1 MNGSGRDMTKIDR
14 VIVNGRV
21 RTLDAEGTVA
31 SALAVSDG
39 VIVAVGRDD
48 EILELAGNETERI
61 DAGDRAVLPAFI
73 DSHTHLRRASLVLS
87 YYLDFLGTDPTRLQ
101 DVLDAVRLQA
111 ERRPAGSWIQG
122 DSLQPRRLDVGRYPT
137 RWELDAVAPDHPVVV
152 RGIGRHVAA
161 ANSLA
166 LRIAGIDRDTLDP
179 PGGRLERTDDGEV
192 TGVLHEHGKLR
203 LDATRSDTVI
213 PIPTEEDRVTALRDT
228 MSLLHSYGIACV
240 HEMAREPNDVG
251 DYLRLREADG
261 LGVRVRFYI
270 RGLEAQTRLEWVTG
284 LGLRSEFGDD
294 WMRLGGIKFS
304 IDGSESAHN
313 AALYEEY
320 PDEPGNTGLLRIQPD
335 ALNEAVGTAHRA
347 GLQVAVHSIGQ
358 RAVDIA
364 LDAFQL
370 AQRQHPSKRLRH
382 RVEHAYTP
390 LNPGQLERI
399 AELGL
404 IWSPQPAF
412 MHTQGEEWASVFGE
426 ERGQRVLPFKT
437 AAELGIP
444 IQFNSDYPCS
454 PMSPFIGLQTAVTR
468 TTEHGN
474 VFGADEAISVDTALR
489 YMTAAASYSTTNG
502 RQGILRPGN
511 VADVMI
517 LNRDPYE
524 IPGDEITSIE
534 IALTMVDG
542 NPVYR
547 KF

>member
-1 MNGSGRDMTKIDR
+1 MTPQVDS

-21 RTLDAEGTVA
+21 RTLDEAGTVA

-48 EILELAGNETERI
+48 EILELAGDKTERI
-61 DAGDRAVLPAFI
+61 DAGGRAVLPAFI

-87 YYLDFLGTDPTRLQ
+87 YYIDFMGMRPTRLQ
-101 DVLDAVRLQA
+101 EVLDAVRLQA
-111 ERRPAGSWIQG
+111 ERRPAGSWVQG
-122 DSLQPRRLDVGRYPT
+122 DSLDPGRLDTGRFPT

-152 RGIGRHVAA
+152 RGVGRHVAA

-166 LRIAGIDRDTLDP
+166 LRIAGIDRDTQDP
-179 PGGRLERTDDGEV
+179 PGGRLERASDGEV

-213 PIPTEEDRVTALRDT
+213 PIPTEEERVVAMRDT
-228 MSLLHSYGIACV
+228 MALLHSYGIACV

-270 RGLEAQTRLEWVTG
+270 RGLKAQTKLEWVTG

-294 WMRLGGIKFS
+294 WMRLGGVKFS
-304 IDGSESAHN
+304 IDGAESAHN
-313 AALYEEY
+313 AALYEDY
-320 PDEPGNTGLLRIQPD
+320 PGEPGNTGLLRILPEE
-335 ALNEAVGTAHRA
+335 LNEVVGTAHRA

-364 LDAFQL
+364 LDAFEL
-370 AQRQHPSKRLRH
+370 AQRTHPNARLRH
-382 RVEHAYTP
+382 RVEHAYVP
-390 LNPGQLERI
+390 LNPGQLERM

-404 IWSPQPAF
+404 MWSTQPAF
-412 MHTQGEEWASVFGE
+412 MYSSGEEWASVFGA
-426 ERGQRVLPFKT
+426 ERTQRALPCKT
-437 AAELGIP
+437 VAALGIP

-454 PMSPFIGLQTAVTR
+454 PMNPFIGLQTAVTR
-468 TTEHGN
+468 TTEQGN

-489 YMTAAASYSTTNG
+489 YMSAAASYSTTNG
-502 RQGILRPGN
+502 RQGVLKPGN

-517 LNRDPYE
+517 LGRDPYE
-524 IPGDEITSIE
+524 IPPDEIAGIQV
-534 IALTMVDG
+534 ALTMVDG
-542 NPVYR
+542 TAVYR

>member
-1 MNGSGRDMTKIDR
+1 MTTIDR

-21 RTLDAEGTVA
+21 RTLDAQGTVA

-39 VIVAVGRDD
+39 VIVAIGRDD
-48 EILELAGNETERI
+48 EIIELAGNETERI
-61 DAGDRAVLPAFI
+61 DAGGRAVLPAFI

-87 YYLDFLGTDPTRLQ
+87 YYIDFLGTDPRRLQ
-101 DVLDAVRLQA
+101 DVLEAVRLRAGQ
-111 ERRPAGSWIQG
+111 RPAGSWIQG
-122 DSLQPRRLDVGRYPT
+122 DSLQPRRLDAGRYPT
-137 RWELDAVAPDHPVVV
+137 RWELDAAAPDHPVVI
-152 RGIGRHVAA
+152 RGIGRHVAV

-166 LRIAGIDRDTLDP
+166 LKIAGIDRDTLDP
-179 PGGRLERTDDGEV
+179 PGGRLERSEDGEI
-192 TGVLHEHGKLR
+192 TGILHEHGKLR

-213 PIPTEEDRVTALRDT
+213 PIPTEEDRVAALRDT

-251 DYLRLREADG
+251 DYLRLREEDG
-261 LGVRVRFYI
+261 LGVRVRLYI
-270 RGLEAQTRLEWVTG
+270 RGLKAQTRLEWVTG

-294 WMRLGGIKFS
+294 WVRLGGVKFS
-304 IDGSESAHN
+304 IDGAESAHN

-320 PDEPGNTGLLRIQPD
+320 PGEPGNTGLLRIQPEE
-335 ALNEAVGTAHRA
+335 LNEVVGTAHRS

-364 LDAFQL
+364 LDAFEL
-370 AQRQHPSKRLRH
+370 AQRQYPGRRLRH

-390 LNPGQLERI
+390 LNPGQLERM

-404 IWSPQPAF
+404 LWSPQPAF
-412 MHTQGEEWASVFGE
+412 LHASGEEWAEVFGE
-426 ERGQRVLPFKT
+426 ERGQRVLPVRT
-437 AAELGIP
+437 AAALGIP

-454 PMSPFIGLQTAVTR
+454 PMNPFIGLQAAVTR
-468 TTEHGN
+468 TTEQGN
-474 VFGADEAISVDTALR
+474 VFGADEAVPVDTALR
-489 YMTAAASYSTTNG
+489 YMTAAASHSTTNG
-502 RQGILRPGN
+502 RQGFLAPGN

-517 LNRDPYE
+517 LSRDPYE
-524 IPGDEITSIE
+524 IPGDEITGIE
-534 IALTMVDG
+534 VALTMVDG

>member
-1 MNGSGRDMTKIDR
+1 MTTIDR

-21 RTLDAEGTVA
+21 RTLDAQGTVA

-39 VIVAVGRDD
+39 VIVAIGRDD
-48 EILELAGNETERI
+48 EIIELAGNETERI
-61 DAGDRAVLPAFI
+61 DAGGRAVLPAFI

-87 YYLDFLGTDPTRLQ
+87 YYIDFLGTDPRRLQ
-101 DVLDAVRLQA
+101 DVLEAVRLRAGQ
-111 ERRPAGSWIQG
+111 RPAGSWIQG
-122 DSLQPRRLDVGRYPT
+122 DSLQPRRLDAGRYPT
-137 RWELDAVAPDHPVVV
+137 RWELDRAAPDHPVVI

-166 LRIAGIDRDTLDP
+166 LKIAGIDRDTLDP
-179 PGGRLERTDDGEV
+179 PGGRLERGEDGEI
-192 TGVLHEHGKLR
+192 TGILHEHGKLR

-213 PIPTEEDRVTALRDT
+213 PIPTEEDRVAALRDT

-251 DYLRLREADG
+251 DYLRLREEDG
-261 LGVRVRFYI
+261 LGVRVRLYI
-270 RGLEAQTRLEWVTG
+270 RGLKAQTRLEWVTG

-294 WMRLGGIKFS
+294 WVRLGGVKFS
-304 IDGSESAHN
+304 IDGAESAHN

-320 PDEPGNTGLLRIQPD
+320 PGEPGNTGLLRIQPEE
-335 ALNEAVGTAHRA
+335 LNEVVGAAHRS

-364 LDAFQL
+364 LDAFEL
-370 AQRQHPSKRLRH
+370 AQRQYPGRRLRH

-390 LNPGQLERI
+390 LNPGQLERM

-404 IWSPQPAF
+404 LWSPQPAF
-412 MHTQGEEWASVFGE
+412 LHASGEEWAEVFGE
-426 ERGQRVLPFKT
+426 ERGQRVLPVKT
-437 AAELGIP
+437 AAALGIP

-454 PMSPFIGLQTAVTR
+454 PMNPFIGLKTAVTR
-468 TTEHGN
+468 TTEQGN
-474 VFGADEAISVDTALR
+474 VFGADEAVSVDTALR

-502 RQGILRPGN
+502 RQGFLVPGN

-517 LNRDPYE
+517 LSRDPYE
-524 IPGDEITSIE
+524 IPGDEITGIE
-534 IALTMVDG
+534 VALTMVDG